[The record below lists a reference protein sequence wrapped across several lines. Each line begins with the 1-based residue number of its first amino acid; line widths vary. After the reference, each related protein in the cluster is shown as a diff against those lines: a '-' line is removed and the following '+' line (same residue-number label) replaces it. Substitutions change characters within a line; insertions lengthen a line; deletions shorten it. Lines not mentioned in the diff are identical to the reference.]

1 MEKEFL
7 NPTGLCLGEIISEIE
22 KAGLVSENGD
32 DKQIFFDFGSA
43 IPTKLDS
50 YRGFYEQLALGYTL
64 TGYDSQDNHFK
75 NITAKELLAEL
86 KSAIGKEFTGWKG
99 GEFIMNEKTP
109 VWVSNSGNCSNTI
122 VLGILNKNYQLII
135 LTGYYEY

>member
-7 NPTGLCLGEIISEIE
+7 NSTGLCLGEIISEIE
-22 KAGLVSENGD
+22 KAGLISENGD
-32 DKQIFFDFGSA
+32 DKKIYFDFGSA

-64 TGYDSQDNHFK
+64 TGYDSQENHLK

-86 KSAIGKEFTGWKG
+86 KSAIGKEPTGWKG

-122 VLGILNKNYQLII
+122 ILGILNRNYQLII
-135 LTGYYEY
+135 LTGYCEY